1 MNNHLSSAG
10 ALPSRMSMGGGHQPL
25 HQSDFMSLRMMKM
38 EEELFALKKG
48 QNQKVENLAHN
59 LKNKLNILN
68 K

>member
-1 MNNHLSSAG
+1 
-10 ALPSRMSMGGGHQPL
+10 MSMDGGHHPR

-38 EEELFALKKG
+38 EEEIFALKKD